1 MPPMDDLVPVLVVVV
16 STAGA
21 VLAARIAA
29 SAQRSSNKMRASL
42 DAVTAQNAAQAALY
56 DGYGDL
62 SGHYRTRLGDL
73 DAQLVKMQQ
82 AFRRATEEH
91 AACRSDL
98 ATLQIECAQLR
109 HDLDILTAGGHP

>member
-1 MPPMDDLVPVLVVVV
+1 MSEWASVLVALISAAGVGVAAFIA
-16 STAGA
+16 SHAQTA
-21 VLAARIAA
+21 
-29 SAQRSSNKMRASL
+29 SNALRASL
-42 DAVTAQNAAQAALY
+42 DASTAQNAAQAALY
-56 DGYGDL
+56 DGYDDL

-73 DAQLVKMQQ
+73 DAQLVTMQQ

>member
-1 MPPMDDLVPVLVVVV
+1 V
-16 STAGA
+16 SG
-21 VLAARIAA
+21 R
-29 SAQRSSNKMRASL
+29 RSSWPSSRRPVSGSLPSSPATRRRPANALRASL
-42 DAVTAQNAAQAALY
+42 DASTAQNAAQAALY